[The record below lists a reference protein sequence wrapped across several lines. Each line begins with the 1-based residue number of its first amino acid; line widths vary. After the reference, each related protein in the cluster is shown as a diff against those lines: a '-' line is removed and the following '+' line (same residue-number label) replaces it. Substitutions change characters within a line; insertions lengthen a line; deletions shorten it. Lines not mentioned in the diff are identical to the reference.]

1 MPKLSGVEDQGSILL
16 GWTVLVVRG
25 LSGEFSIGLQSRI
38 SGAGFRVE
46 GVAQVCSVWA
56 LASWGL
62 MWGLGVFYGLVTWDL
77 GFLYGLVSLYRGD
90 VGLRWGVYRT

>member
-1 MPKLSGVEDQGSILL
+1 MQLYPPEAPEPEMPKLSGVEDQGSILL
-16 GWTVLVVRG
+16 GLTVLVVRG

-62 MWGLGVFYGLVTWDL
+62 MWGLGPK
-77 GFLYGLVSLYRGD
+77 D
-90 VGLRWGVYRT
+90 VGPGPSNALR